1 MQLTSTFHK
10 PTTLSDTDPSD
21 DTKSEDGTDL
31 RRDSRWKYP
40 PTSQPTAKAAAVETP
55 TSCFGHFDRLDI
67 EYTPKPK
74 TSARV
79 VVYHDGP
86 VAAWSN
92 TDALRGAG
100 ISSRDFAEQ
109 CALGETES
117 SVEDGS
123 TGRPSLRRPGSAS
136 SSMQDADAATDE
148 EKSPTEQR
156 AEATRAL
163 LEEAFITDDEEG
175 EYPAPWN
182 ILTSLRVLDD
192 AERQP
197 QAEDLYFAARLA
209 ATCVILLRD
218 ELEDAARVLGQWSIN
233 LVGRRHWYRMVENY
247 ITTPRDDNDNGA

>member
-1 MQLTSTFHK
+1 M
-10 PTTLSDTDPSD
+10 
-21 DTKSEDGTDL
+21 
-31 RRDSRWKYP
+31 
-40 PTSQPTAKAAAVETP
+40 
-55 TSCFGHFDRLDI
+55 
-67 EYTPKPK
+67 
-74 TSARV
+74 
-79 VVYHDGP
+79 YHDGP

-92 TDALRGAG
+92 ASALKEAG

-109 CALGETES
+109 CGLGETES

-123 TGRPSLRRPGSAS
+123 TGRLSLRRPGSVS

-182 ILTSLRVLDD
+182 ILTSLRVLDE
-192 AERQP
+192 AKRQP
-197 QAEDLYFAARLA
+197 QAEDPYFAARLA

-218 ELEDAARVLGQWSIN
+218 ELEDAARVLGQWSVN